1 MQEKKKLRC
10 PLGVPGGVIATL
22 LGLVGIVANIIHFE
36 WLGLITSTALFLL
49 GAPFVRFVLM
59 VHDAN
64 DRLDELERKINEK

>member
-1 MQEKKKLRC
+1 
-10 PLGVPGGVIATL
+10 
-22 LGLVGIVANIIHFE
+22 
-36 WLGLITSTALFLL
+36 L